1 MSSIGITELMD
12 AVQMPTC
19 TYSIH
24 AESVDGPSIYHV
36 WKYDGDTQGFL
47 VHSCFVN
54 DGRGRRYDLLDLDRC
69 AIDPII
75 QPDVKYDGDLKK
87 TVVERWGYKFS
98 DTSVLNYQCVVELCK
113 KSAGECE
120 SLTPPTCTSNSRI
133 QRKKG
138 AHDISDLHNGHQ
150 IDLVA
155 TISMLNN
162 IEENGASDPRPR
174 YLVREVSKIKN
185 WNSSGIGSITETA
198 LLN

>member
-1 MSSIGITELMD
+1 MLIQNGDCTMQQRQRVTSSLEGIMFFLTIVVTRADRVYRCMCFSRNIKRLTSDVDMSSIGITELMD

-24 AESVDGPSIYHV
+24 AESVDGP
-36 WKYDGDTQGFL
+36 
-47 VHSCFVN
+47 
-54 DGRGRRYDLLDLDRC
+54 LDLDRC

-87 TVVERWGYKFS
+87 VNIILE
-98 DTSVLNYQCVVELCK
+98 
-113 KSAGECE
+113 
-120 SLTPPTCTSNSRI
+120 
-133 QRKKG
+133 KG

-174 YLVREVSKIKN
+174 YLVREVSKKVLLSKQN
-185 WNSSGIGSITETA
+185 IGKRDKTI
-198 LLN
+198 LLIPKR